1 MFIELFREGNYMKK
15 LILLFIALILLS
27 FLSACIGNN
36 PTPETLSDE
45 DKIATIV
52 AGTLSVI
59 QSPSPFPT
67 STFVPALTSTPEP
80 GSDIVWVSFY
90 DSNLK
95 ITIQYPENWTLSSQ
109 TSGFIR
115 MEASERNNINVPY
128 KIEISQYNIPITPDQ
143 TLLNWTE
150 QYVLISGNSGENISV
165 RESLEING
173 LDAVYTLLDF
183 PEVSYT
189 NYRRGDT
196 VLFVWSN
203 IGKSAGDIYTNIYKQ
218 IASSLI
224 SD

>member
-1 MFIELFREGNYMKK
+1 MKK

-109 TSGFIR
+109 ASGFIR
-115 MEASERNNINVPY
+115 VEASERNNINAPY